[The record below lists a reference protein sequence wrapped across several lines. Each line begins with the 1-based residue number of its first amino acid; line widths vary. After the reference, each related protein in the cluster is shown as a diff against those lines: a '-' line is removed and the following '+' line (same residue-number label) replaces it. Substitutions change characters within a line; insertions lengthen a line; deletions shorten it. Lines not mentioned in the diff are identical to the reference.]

1 MLLTLTGVTKTY
13 ATGEGPL
20 TVLDGIDLALEAG
33 TSLALTGESGS
44 GKSTLLHLAAG
55 LDLADAGR
63 VELAGVNLTTASDA
77 ERAALR
83 RGTVGLVFQQF
94 NLIPSLD
101 VAANLAFQARLAGRH
116 DAAWTARL
124 AQVLG
129 LADLLGRYP
138 EQLSGGQQQRVAI
151 GRTLAARPQLV
162 LADEPTG
169 NLDEATGDVVL
180 DLMLRLVADTGAA
193 LLMVTHSPRLAN
205 RLDRRVTL
213 SAGRLA

>member
-20 TVLDGIDLALEAG
+20 TVLDGIDLVLQAG

-55 LDLADAGR
+55 LDVADAGR
-63 VELAGVNLTTASDA
+63 VDLAGVNLTTASDSG
-77 ERAALR
+77 RAALR
-83 RGTVGLVFQQF
+83 RGKVGLVFQQF

-101 VAANLAFQARLAGRH
+101 VAANLAFQARLAGSH
-116 DAAWTARL
+116 DPAWTAHL

-129 LADLLGRYP
+129 LSALLGRYP

-169 NLDEATGDVVL
+169 NLDEATGDAVL
-180 DLMLRLVADTGAA
+180 DLMLRLVAETGAA

-213 SAGRLA
+213 SAGRIT